1 MKQIFSESDLSKI
14 EEIDLNQTNN
24 QNPMEDD
31 QEHEGNHSSSDQIQ
45 IDTKDIVSKS

>member
-31 QEHEGNHSSSDQIQ
+31 
-45 IDTKDIVSKS
+45 